1 MTGPAAHD
9 PDASAEER
17 RAVAAIV
24 DAAESIALDRDLSS
38 VTVDDIAEAADVSP
52 GSVRDH
58 FGTMEGV
65 ALAVAERAF
74 EATTVY
80 MDAAYSSSADPVEQ
94 LRAAARWYVNFHED
108 HPASFRLLAFPYGP
122 RRRDGPAA
130 AIADRVAAKVRERN
144 ERLAAALR
152 LGIDAGVIRDVDPL
166 RAAVFLWSAW
176 NGVVSLRWRPDPL
189 RIDRNELDQL
199 VDLAVDVVSHG
210 LLAPATKGRPRR
222 RR

>member
-1 MTGPAAHD
+1 MSESAD
-9 PDASAEER
+9 DAPIEDR

-24 DAAESIALDRDLSS
+24 DAAEAIALDRDLTA
-38 VTVDDIAEAADVSP
+38 VTVDDIAESAGVSP
-52 GSVRDH
+52 GSVREH

-108 HPASFRLLAFPYGP
+108 HPSSFRLLAFPYGP
-122 RRRDGPAA
+122 RRSSGPAA
-130 AIADRVAAKVRERN
+130 MIAERVADKVRERN
-144 ERLAAALR
+144 ERLAHALQQ
-152 LGIDAGVIRDVDPL
+152 GIDAGLIRPVDP
-166 RAAVFLWSAW
+166 RRTAIFLWAAW
-176 NGVVSLRWRPDPL
+176 NGVVSLRWRPDAMRL
-189 RIDRNELDQL
+189 ERAELDQ
-199 VDLAVDVVSHG
+199 VVELAVDVVSNG
-210 LLAPATKGRPRR
+210 LLAPPKGRPRR